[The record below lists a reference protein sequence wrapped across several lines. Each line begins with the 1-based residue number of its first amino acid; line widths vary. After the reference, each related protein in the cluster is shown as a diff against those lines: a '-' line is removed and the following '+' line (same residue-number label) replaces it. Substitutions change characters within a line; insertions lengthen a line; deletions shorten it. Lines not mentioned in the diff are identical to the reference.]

1 MAVKRRKPSLGI
13 FLSATCLHLLL
24 ASCGP
29 ERDVIVGF
37 HNAPGDYERALVQ
50 GDGGFVLRVF
60 QLIPALAAR
69 LPEDLLADLRQNPN
83 VSYVEDDAAVT
94 AVEPVFDGLEYE
106 DAWGVTHIGSNAL
119 HDQNIRGAGVKIAL
133 LDTGIDYNHPDLDGN
148 FMGGDN
154 FISIDPDNHD
164 PYDDSWN
171 SHGTHVAGIVAA
183 ERNGEGVVG
192 VAPEAS
198 IYAIKVLDGAGFGTL
213 SSLIAGIEWAVANEM
228 DLVNMSIEVGMDF
241 ASLEQAC
248 IAAEDA
254 GLLIVAAAGNSFGDE
269 MMYPARYGSV
279 IAVTAT
285 GMDDAALSLSAV
297 GPEMELAAPGDA
309 IYSTIANGG
318 YDLRTGTSQAAPH
331 VTGVAALVLSSGFD
345 QDLDGDG
352 IVDHRDIRLRLQQT
366 ALDLGDPGLDNV
378 YGYGLVDAAAAG
390 PPTPATHLVL
400 TRLRGLPW
408 CSAKT
413 ATLSDRV
420 FEITITN
427 ESLTRVCVKVCE
439 GGVFLKDLS
448 ASYHFCPLKPSEVA
462 FQLDAT
468 GTTYDVEFV
477 PGGRLGGLADVYIE
491 GL

>member
-1 MAVKRRKPSLGI
+1 MAVRQRKFYPAL
-13 FLSATCLHLLL
+13 FLASACFHLLF
-24 ASCGP
+24 AACGP

-37 HNAPGDYERALVQ
+37 HNEPGDYECALVQ
-50 GDGGFVLRVF
+50 GNGGFVLRAF

-69 LPEDLLADLRQNPN
+69 LPEDLLSDLRQNPN
-83 VSYVEDDAAVT
+83 IAYVEDDAAVM
-94 AVEPVFDGLEYE
+94 AIEPMLDGLEYE
-106 DAWGVTHIGSNAL
+106 DAWGVSHIGSNAL
-119 HDQNIRGAGVKIAL
+119 HDRNIRGAGVKIAV

-148 FMGGDN
+148 FVAGDN

-171 SHGTHVAGIVAA
+171 SHGTHVAGIIAA

-228 DLVNMSIEVGMDF
+228 DLANMSIEVGMDF

-248 IAAEDA
+248 AAAEEA

-297 GPEMELAAPGDA
+297 GPEMELAAPGDG
-309 IYSTIANGG
+309 IYSTTANGG
-318 YDLRTGTSQAAPH
+318 YDLLTGTSQAAPH
-331 VTGVAALVLSSGFD
+331 VTGVAALVFSSGFD
-345 QDLDGDG
+345 MDLNGDG
-352 IVDHRDIRLRLQQT
+352 IVDQSDVRLRLRQT
-366 ALDLGDPGLDNV
+366 ALDLGEPGMDNV
-378 YGYGLVDAAAAG
+378 YGYGLISAAAADSL
-390 PPTPATHLVL
+390 TPEMHFML
-400 TRLRGLPW
+400 TRLKGPPKT
-408 CSAKT
+408 SAKS
-413 ATLSDRV
+413 AVLSDRV

-427 ESLTRVCVKVCE
+427 ESLAKVDINVFE
-439 GGVFLKDLS
+439 AGVLS
-448 ASYHFCPLKPSEVA
+448 KELSTSYHFCPTKPSEIVVS
-462 FQLDAT
+462 T
-468 GTTYDVEFV
+468 GRHGYHLRRRFCTQGTA
-477 PGGRLGGLADVYIE
+477 GGAC
-491 GL
+491 

>member
-1 MAVKRRKPSLGI
+1 MAVRQRKSYPAF
-13 FLSATCLHLLL
+13 FLAAACFHLLL
-24 ASCGP
+24 AACGP

-37 HNAPGDYERALVQ
+37 HNEPGDYECALVQ
-50 GDGGFVLRVF
+50 GNGGFILRAF

-69 LPEDLLADLRQNPN
+69 LPEDLLSDLRQNPN
-83 VSYVEDDAAVT
+83 IAYVEDDAAVM

-106 DAWGVTHIGSNAL
+106 DAWGVSHIGSNAL
-119 HDQNIRGAGVKIAL
+119 HEQNIRGAGVKIAL

-148 FMGGDN
+148 FVAGDN

-171 SHGTHVAGIVAA
+171 SHGTHVAGIIAA

-198 IYAIKVLDGAGFGTL
+198 LYAIKVLDGAGFGTL
-213 SSLIAGIEWAVANEM
+213 SSLIAGIEWAVTNEM
-228 DLVNMSIEVGMDF
+228 DIANMSIEAGMDF

-248 IAAEDA
+248 AAAEEA

-269 MMYPARYGSV
+269 LMYPARYGSV

-285 GMDDAALSLSAV
+285 GMDDAALPLSAV

-309 IYSTIANGG
+309 IYSTTANGG

-345 QDLDGDG
+345 QDLNGDG
-352 IVDHRDIRLRLQQT
+352 MVDHNDVRLRLRQT
-366 ALDLGDPGLDNV
+366 ALDLGEPGVDSV
-378 YGYGLVDAAAAG
+378 YGYGLVSAAAADSV
-390 PPTPATHLVL
+390 TPEMHFVL

-413 ATLSDRV
+413 ETLSDRV
-420 FEITITN
+420 FEITIAN
-427 ESLTRVCVKVCE
+427 ESLAKVDIKVCE
-439 GGVFLKDLS
+439 AGVLLKELS
-448 ASYHFCPLKPSEVA
+448 TSYHFCPQKPSEVA

-468 GTTYDVEFV
+468 GTTYDVDFV
-477 PGGRLGGLADVYIE
+477 PRGRLGGLADVTIE